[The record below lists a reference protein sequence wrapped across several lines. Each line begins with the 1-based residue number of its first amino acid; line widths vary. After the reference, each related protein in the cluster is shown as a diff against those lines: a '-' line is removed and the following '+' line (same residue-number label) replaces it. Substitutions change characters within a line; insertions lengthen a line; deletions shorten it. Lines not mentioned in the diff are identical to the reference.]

1 MSSAKDP
8 FYIVKEEIQNS
19 VSIFSSSSSALFLRF
34 PSPSSQFDFRSRYL
48 MSLMLID
55 YEFDVNS
62 TTHICVFVVIFCF
75 CLGFYILEGFNVT
88 KSSLGTLKK
97 LSLVICIRDR

>member
-62 TTHICVFVVIFCF
+62 TTHMCF
-75 CLGFYILEGFNVT
+75 CRYLLFLFGLLYFGGI
-88 KSSLGTLKK
+88 
-97 LSLVICIRDR
+97 